1 MGSYNLFENLKLK
14 NFSILPGSETKLL
27 KGLEL
32 GCTGIITATCNV
44 TAELSRKVYDDFF
57 AGKNQ
62 LYNDKLCDVRNTF
75 DKYNLISGLHTF
87 CAQNDNTYKNILPP
101 LRLLNKNLHYKL
113 LFHPDLYFGEAY
125 TNGEIVIEN
134 GTLTDFLD
142 LALMNIGRGEL
153 NFFSYLMNRL
163 RGSYRYLTNFNFI
176 KKSKMN
182 VSHHYDISD
191 GLYDLFL
198 DPKGQYSCAYFKDE
212 NDNLETA
219 QNNKINHIIKK
230 LNIKSDQKVLDIG
243 CGWGSLAIDIAKS
256 AQCEVTGITLSEN
269 QLNYCNQKAKE
280 LNLENQVKFKLMDY
294 RELNEKFDRIVS
306 VGMCEHV
313 GRKFYKK
320 FFNQIEKMLK
330 DDGISLIHT
339 IGSVNP
345 PRDPHP
351 WITKYIFPGGYTPSL
366 SEVTTPIEKAG
377 LIVTDIEVLR
387 MHYSHTLRHWKENC
401 LNNKDKIIE
410 MFDEKFFR
418 MWEFY
423 LAGCEMAFKWGDQV
437 VYQFQLTKNYTS
449 TPVTRDYIYQ

>member
-1 MGSYNLFENLKLK
+1 M
-14 NFSILPGSETKLL
+14 
-27 KGLEL
+27 
-32 GCTGIITATCNV
+32 
-44 TAELSRKVYDDFF
+44 
-57 AGKNQ
+57 Q
-62 LYNDKLCDVRNTF
+62 LARF
-75 DKYNLISGLHTF
+75 
-87 CAQNDNTYKNILPP
+87 
-101 LRLLNKNLHYKL
+101 LNKVFKKNGFILIDANGNQFIIGAPASEQPIKVKILDKKLHYKL
-113 LFHPDLYFGEAY
+113 LFHPDLYLGEAY
-125 TNGEIVIEN
+125 TDGQLIIEN

-142 LALMNIGRGEL
+142 LALMNIGRSEF
-153 NFFSYLMNRL
+153 NIISYLINKF

-191 GLYDLFL
+191 DLYDLFL
-198 DPKGQYSCAYFKDE
+198 DPKRQYSCAYFK
-212 NDNLETA
+212 NDDDSLETA
-219 QNNKINHIIKK
+219 QNNKIQHIIKK
-230 LNIKSDQKVLDIG
+230 LNIKPNQKILDIG
-243 CGWGSLAIDIAKS
+243 CGWGSLAMDIAKS

-269 QLNYCNQKAKE
+269 QFNYCVKKAKE
-280 LNLENQVKFKLMDY
+280 LNLENQLTFKLMDY

-306 VGMCEHV
+306 VGMFEHV
-313 GRKFYKK
+313 GRKFYNK
-320 FFNQIEKMLK
+320 FFKQIDKLLDK
-330 DDGISLIHT
+330 DGVSLIHT

-377 LIVTDIEVLR
+377 LIVSDIEVLR
-387 MHYSHTLRHWKENC
+387 LHYAHTLRHWKENC
-401 LNNKDKIIE
+401 IKNKEKIIS